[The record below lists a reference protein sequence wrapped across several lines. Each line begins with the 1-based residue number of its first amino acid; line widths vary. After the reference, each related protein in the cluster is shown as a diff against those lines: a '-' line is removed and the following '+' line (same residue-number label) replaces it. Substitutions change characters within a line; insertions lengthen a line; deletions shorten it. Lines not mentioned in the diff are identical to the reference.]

1 MDKLE
6 KKAVRKLKKEFEKL
20 SQEDQDKAAF
30 YIDKQDDNTYM
41 WDFEID
47 DKRYRWTYVY
57 KTGSVVR
64 H

>member
-1 MDKLE
+1 MYKLE
-6 KKAVRKLKKEFEKL
+6 KKAVRKLKKEIEKL

-41 WDFEID
+41 RDFEID

-57 KTGSVVR
+57 KTGIS
-64 H
+64 